1 MLENYTWQSIPGTSS
16 CEIYPL
22 ERKPDIKSSNSYI
35 IRSEAEF
42 FIIDPGA
49 DKEQICQIAD
59 VMIHSSGA
67 KKKPVFI
74 ILTHCHYDHLKGT
87 QQLILLLG
95 YPCAIC
101 IQEIG
106 AEAIEAGDGKFT
118 LSYLYNEKLPEH
130 SVSIRLLEKND
141 WNLPTKR
148 AVHFGKNAQIILY
161 HEILESSEGK
171 QFLSQSMSVG
181 KSDTIFF
188 YHTPGHSPDSICIR
202 IGELLFSGDLLL
214 ASNPGIAGIPGW
226 NKDQLINSLNNLE
239 WLSNQA
245 NIQLCTLGH
254 GRALPGNKLSI
265 ILQRTI
271 LYTQRLDNIVEL
283 DLDRVHFLD
292 DYAKNLLD
300 EISELFS
307 VISGKLLSLSYHL
320 ESLSEEEEAQ
330 KILDKLDIDAIDGF
344 LSEFNKYVNEYS
356 AGDQQEMA
364 IPLKAI
370 QVIMKIKK
378 IFNDDQLKSVINV
391 SLLRR
396 VRWLILDFLNIM
408 QGFREEVLGKSE
420 NISLVLIE
428 YLTELQKPVI
438 QDQDFMASSGDEN
451 AFVQEMIRRIAL
463 RNIYE
468 NVEITFTSMIGVPN
482 VYIEKERFCD
492 MMTALFES
500 IVTAGAKR
508 IQVEVSQQNENIL
521 IELKSTPEMDFGHV
535 LSRKVQFVE
544 RIFMM
549 FGAKLLCKETDHN
562 DRLIIELLPAADC
575 FMVS

>member
-1 MLENYTWQSIPGTSS
+1 MLENHTWQSIPGTSS

-35 IRSEAEF
+35 IRSESEF

-49 DKEQICQIAD
+49 DKAQICQIAD
-59 VMIHSSGA
+59 VMIHASGA

-87 QQLILLLG
+87 KQLVLLLG
-95 YPCAIC
+95 YPCIIC
-101 IQEIG
+101 IQENG
-106 AEAIEAGDGKFT
+106 AEAIEAGDGKST
-118 LSYLYNEKLPEH
+118 LSYLYNERLPKH
-130 SVSIRLLEKND
+130 SVNIRLLEKND
-141 WNLPTKR
+141 WNLPRKR
-148 AVHFGKNAQIILY
+148 AVHFAKNSQIILY

-171 QFLSQSMSVG
+171 QFLCQSMSVG
-181 KSDTIFF
+181 KSDNVFF

-202 IGELLFSGDLLL
+202 IGKLLFSGDLLL

-226 NKDQLINSLNNLE
+226 NKEQLINSLNNLE
-239 WLSNQA
+239 WLSTQTD
-245 NIQLCTLGH
+245 IQLCTLGH
-254 GRALPGNKLSI
+254 GRALPGNKLSL
-265 ILQRTI
+265 ILERTI
-271 LYTQRLDNIVEL
+271 LFTTRLDNIVEL
-283 DLDRVHFLD
+283 DLDRVRFLD

-307 VISGKLLSLSYHL
+307 VISGKLLSISYHL
-320 ESLSEEEEAQ
+320 ECLSEDEVAQ

-344 LSEFNKYVNEYS
+344 LSEFNKYVNEYG

-370 QVIMKIKK
+370 HVIMKIKK
-378 IFNDDQLKSVINV
+378 IFKDDQLQSVINV

-408 QGFREEVLGKSE
+408 QGFREEVLGKKE
-420 NISLVLIE
+420 NISLIFIE

-438 QDQDFMASSGDEN
+438 QDQDFMKSSDDEN

-468 NVEITFTSMIGVPN
+468 DVNITFTAVIGVPD

-492 MMTALFES
+492 MMTALFEC
-500 IVTAGAKR
+500 IVTAGAKH
-508 IQVEVSQQNENIL
+508 IQVVVSQNNDKIL
-521 IELKSTPEMDFGHV
+521 IEIKTTPEMNFEHV
-535 LSRKVQFVE
+535 LSRKARFVE

-549 FGAKLLCKETDHN
+549 FGAKFHCKEGDHN
-562 DRLIIELLPAADC
+562 GRLIIELLPAADC